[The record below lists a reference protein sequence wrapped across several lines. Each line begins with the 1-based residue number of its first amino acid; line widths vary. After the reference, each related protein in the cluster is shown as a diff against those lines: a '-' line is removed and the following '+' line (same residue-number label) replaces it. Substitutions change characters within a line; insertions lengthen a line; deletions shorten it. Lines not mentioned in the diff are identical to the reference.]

1 MSKGPGKVER
11 RLADIFR
18 DQPRSV
24 FTTQEFVCPRL
35 RDTEAAEKHRVAVLR
50 ALKKLAKRSMPML
63 WRKDS
68 RYERDDVWYDYRFNR
83 GRAPDRAPAKE
94 EGRPRKL

>member
-1 MSKGPGKVER
+1 MRAGSLSKGPGKVER

-24 FTTQEFVCPRL
+24 FTTQELCVHVYGIRKPL
-35 RDTEAAEKHRVAVLR
+35 KKHRVAVLR

-63 WRKDS
+63 WWKVS
-68 RYERDDVWYDYRFNR
+68 RHERDDV
-83 GRAPDRAPAKE
+83 
-94 EGRPRKL
+94 